1 MDVDIISYKIRSF
14 RCKLIRNIVKYSILE
29 QNCVNCVSDDESPH
43 KGDDLTGPEAWLDIY
58 K

>member
-43 KGDDLTGPEAWLDIY
+43 KGDDLTGPEA
-58 K
+58 